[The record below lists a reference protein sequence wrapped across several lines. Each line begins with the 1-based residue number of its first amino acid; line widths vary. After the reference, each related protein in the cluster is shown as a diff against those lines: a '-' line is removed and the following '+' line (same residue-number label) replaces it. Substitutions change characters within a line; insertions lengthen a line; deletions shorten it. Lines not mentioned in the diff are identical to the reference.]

1 VAIDESVNVDEY
13 FAEVRVP
20 LVQDKRGVADLSIDL
35 GYRTSDYSTSGSS
48 DTSKFEIQYAPVQS
62 ARIRASYNKA
72 IRAPSI
78 IELFNPQNIGQIT
91 IGADPCARTRDAL
104 GNIVPAVNTLNEC
117 LRTVSASQAAAF
129 TAAYG
134 NGGTTNTI
142 PQGTANQLSQSQGG
156 NPNLRPEEA
165 ETYSIG
171 VTFTPDRIA
180 GLTASI
186 DYWNVHIDDAV
197 DTLPAGVILNGCPD
211 TGNPVY
217 CSQLVRQPTTFSLQG
232 ASVAGGG
239 YIVQTNQNIASGENS
254 GVDIQAG
261 YSLELEGG
269 SALNFAVAGSYMVS
283 NETTPYP
290 GAHTYDCTGLFGITC
305 QTVNPEWRHVA
316 RATWVLPAGL
326 SATLSWRY
334 ISEVTQ
340 DNNDPDPTLN
350 QSAFAG
356 FDSFNGT
363 ISAESYFDIA
373 ATYEL
378 KKIQLRAG
386 INNVTDKSPPMLGS
400 EIIGGGAPN
409 TYSTYDMFGRQI
421 FFAINFSM

>member
-1 VAIDESVNVDEY
+1 M
-13 FAEVRVP
+13 
-20 LVQDKRGVADLSIDL
+20 L
-35 GYRTSDYSTSGSS
+35 
-48 DTSKFEIQYAPVQS
+48 
-62 ARIRASYNKA
+62 
-72 IRAPSI
+72 
-78 IELFNPQNIGQIT
+78 
-91 IGADPCARTRDAL
+91 
-104 GNIVPAVNTLNEC
+104 
-117 LRTVSASQAAAF
+117 
-129 TAAYG
+129 
-134 NGGTTNTI
+134 
-142 PQGTANQLSQSQGG
+142 
-156 NPNLRPEEA
+156 
-165 ETYSIG
+165 
-171 VTFTPDRIA
+171 
-180 GLTASI
+180 
-186 DYWNVHIDDAV
+186 
-197 DTLPAGVILNGCPD
+197 
-211 TGNPVY
+211 
-217 CSQLVRQPTTFSLQG
+217 
-232 ASVAGGG
+232 
-239 YIVQTNQNIASGENS
+239 
-254 GVDIQAG
+254 
-261 YSLELEGG
+261 
-269 SALNFAVAGSYMVS
+269 S

-386 INNVTDKSPPMLGS
+386 INNVTDRSPPILGS

-421 FFAINFSM
+421 FFAINFAM